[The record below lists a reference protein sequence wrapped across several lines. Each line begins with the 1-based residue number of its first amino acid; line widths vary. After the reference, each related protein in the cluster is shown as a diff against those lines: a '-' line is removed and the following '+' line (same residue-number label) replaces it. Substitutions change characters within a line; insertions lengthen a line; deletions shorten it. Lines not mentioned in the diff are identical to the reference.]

1 MISVI
6 FHDVFSRFPEGVEK
20 TEDEGK
26 VLSYEDFES
35 TSKYLKQNN
44 IDSFSEN
51 LADDLNDRGVYCSS
65 KYDKVIVVS
74 RSIVVEQ
81 MLYSLVQSNVY
92 YYGGLAITK
101 NVVLDFLKRKGFNV
115 PDFVVSPST
124 REELFDKLGDD
135 IVAKPIEHLTAK
147 GKLVHRINQNTK
159 NIDLNRWLF
168 QKYVGKKIQPSW
180 RSRVNSLF
188 GKNISY
194 QSSKYTIADNESYDK
209 ISKLEYY
216 AKAWVDG
223 AKFLTTE
230 VDDEI
235 LEISKNVSKELTMY
249 FRCGIVG
256 IDFVIDDF
264 NIPWIVEVNMSNT
277 SLRSGKGAGHDKSIQ
292 SVFEKLDLDYKP
304 VDSILNIPK
313 LISKSCVN
321 FIENLNE

>member
-6 FHDVFSRFPEGVEK
+6 FHDLFSRFPEGVEK

-26 VLSYEDFES
+26 VLSYEDFER
-35 TSKYLKQNN
+35 TSKYLKQSN

-51 LADDLNDRGVYCSS
+51 LPEDLKNRGVYCSS
-65 KYDKVIVVS
+65 KYDKVIVVA
-74 RSIVVEQ
+74 RSVLVEE

-92 YYGGLAITK
+92 YYGGLAISK
-101 NVVLDFLKRKGFNV
+101 NIILDFLKRKGFNV

-135 IVAKPIEHLTAK
+135 IVAKPIEYLTKK
-147 GKLVHRINQNTK
+147 GKLVHRISQSTK

-168 QKYVGKKIQPSW
+168 QKYVGKKIQPS
-180 RSRVNSLF
+180 RRYAVISLF

-194 QSSKYTIADNESYDK
+194 HSSKYSIAENESYDK

-235 LEISKNVSKELTMY
+235 LEIAKNVSKEITTH
-249 FRCGIVG
+249 FRCGIIGV
-256 IDFVIDDF
+256 DFVTDDS
-264 NIPWIVEVNMSNT
+264 NIHWIIEVNSGCA
-277 SLRSGKGAGHDKSIQ
+277 SLRSGKSVGFPKRVQAAFDK
-292 SVFEKLDLDYKP
+292 LGLDYKP
-304 VDSILNIPK
+304 VDSILNTPK
-313 LISKSCVN
+313 LISKSCIN
-321 FIENLNE
+321 FIENLI

>member
-1 MISVI
+1 MISII
-6 FHDVFSRFPEGVEK
+6 FHDVFSRFPEGVAH
-20 TEDEGK
+20 EDEGK
-26 VLSYEDFES
+26 VLSYEDFGR
-35 TSKYLKQNN
+35 TAKYLKQNN

-51 LADDLNDRGVYCSS
+51 LPDDLKDRGVYCSS

-135 IVAKPIEHLTAK
+135 IVAKPIEYLTQK
-147 GKLVHRINQNTK
+147 GKLVHRISQSTK

-180 RSRVNSLF
+180 TPRVNSLF

-194 QSSKYTIADNESYDK
+194 HSSKYSIAENESYDK

-216 AKAWVDG
+216 AKAWLEG
-223 AKFLTTE
+223 AKFLTTK

-235 LEISKNVSKELTMY
+235 LDISKKVSKELTTH
-249 FRCGIVG
+249 FRCGIIG
-256 IDFVIDDF
+256 IDFVTDDF
-264 NIPWIVEVNMSNT
+264 NIPWIVECNSSNV
-277 SLRSGKGAGHDKSIQ
+277 SLRSGK
-292 SVFEKLDLDYKP
+292 SVGYPKRLQAVVDKLDLDYKP
-304 VDSILNIPK
+304 VDSILNTPK
-313 LISKSCVN
+313 LISEACVN
-321 FIENLNE
+321 FIENLI